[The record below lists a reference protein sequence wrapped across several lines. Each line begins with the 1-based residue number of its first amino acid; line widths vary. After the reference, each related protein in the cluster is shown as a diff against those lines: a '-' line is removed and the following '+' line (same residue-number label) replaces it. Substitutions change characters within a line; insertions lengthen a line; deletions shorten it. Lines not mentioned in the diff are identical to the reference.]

1 MVRKKDIIHKLKQY
15 VLQQDIAARI
25 IQYYWKQ
32 YLKYIGW
39 YDKHINKDLHH
50 EWKHANNKKGLEP
63 SHQIDYNYRP
73 VISNKSRKLAEKRRK
88 DMGMKGMKVEEVL
101 IKESKIKNALKE
113 QLHFENIIRENKH
126 NKMRRKATRA
136 QANRFYQK
144 QKVYKENAQ
153 MKAKQQRVQN
163 HDSDDNDLT
172 YKPKINNSSR
182 SLKRSYNDLINWKL
196 AVESKN
202 DIKRKQKE
210 KDEDV
215 SLKSYKSSKA
225 NSRSFVSYSKI
236 SKGN

>member
-1 MVRKKDIIHKLKQY
+1 
-15 VLQQDIAARI
+15 
-25 IQYYWKQ
+25 
-32 YLKYIGW
+32 
-39 YDKHINKDLHH
+39 
-50 EWKHANNKKGLEP
+50 
-63 SHQIDYNYRP
+63 
-73 VISNKSRKLAEKRRK
+73 
-88 DMGMKGMKVEEVL
+88 MGMKGMKVEEVL

-153 MKAKQQRVQN
+153 MKAKQQRAQN